1 LVCGITAIIGV
12 IVGAL
17 IVMLCDK
24 RIIIQ
29 KNMRKTQKAEE
40 KSEKERKLEENILQ
54 QMQNLLTYDGGVKPR
69 CEK

>member
-1 LVCGITAIIGV
+1 MVCGITAIIGV

-24 RIIIQ
+24 RITIQ

-40 KSEKERKLEENILQ
+40 KSEKEKKLEENILQ

>member
-1 LVCGITAIIGV
+1 MVCGITAIIGV

-24 RIIIQ
+24 KITIQ
-29 KNMRKTQKAEE
+29 KNTKKPQKAEE
-40 KSEKERKLEENILQ
+40 KSEKVRRLEENILQ

>member
-1 LVCGITAIIGV
+1 MVCGITAIIGV

>member
-1 LVCGITAIIGV
+1 MVCGITAIIGV

-40 KSEKERKLEENILQ
+40 KSEKEKKLEENILQ